1 MLSGNG
7 RHRRPRQAPALLVA
21 AGVTGSAIAIPLLA
35 ATGASAASGTTWD
48 RVAECESGGAWS
60 ADHDNG
66 HYGGLQLTQEDWDKY
81 GGLEFATSPD
91 QASRSQQIAVA
102 EKILDKRGALAWGTC
117 GVAAGLGQDSATADV
132 DTGVGD
138 HPSGGG
144 AVFFSDTGVGFGSPD
159 THDASQ
165 SSKSHHS
172 SGASDSAKPSD
183 SSGSSDSPSTSPSSS
198 PSSSGSPSSPSAP
211 SSSDSGS
218 PSSSPSSPSS
228 STATDGSTGG
238 NEDDNG
244 SDDLLGTLSATTKS
258 DESDKVAQ
266 NGASSASGA
275 GRHRGDS
282 ADEGDT
288 DGRSGESAGR
298 HASRGSAAGR
308 ETADDSYLV
317 RLGDTLSSIA
327 DFLDLKGGWH
337 ALYDANKQEIG
348 ADPNHIMPGLSL
360 VVTAGLSGDES

>member
-1 MLSGNG
+1 M
-7 RHRRPRQAPALLVA
+7 
-21 AGVTGSAIAIPLLA
+21 A

-66 HYGGLQLTQEDWDKY
+66 RYGGLQLTQEDWDKY

-102 EKILDKRGALAWGTC
+102 EKILDKRGVSAFGTC
-117 GVAAGLGQDSATADV
+117 GTVAGLGQDKAAADV

-144 AVFFSDTGVGFGSPD
+144 AVFFSDTGVGFGSSD
-159 THDASQ
+159 TSDESH

-172 SGASDSAKPSD
+172 SGASDSAKP
-183 SSGSSDSPSTSPSSS
+183 SGSSDSPSTSPSSS
-198 PSSSGSPSSPSAP
+198 PSSSGSPSSSSSP
-211 SSSDSGS
+211 SSSDSDS
-218 PSSSPSSPSS
+218 PSTSPSSPSS
-228 STATDGSTGG
+228 STATDDSTGDD
-238 NEDDNG
+238 EDGNG

-258 DESDKVAQ
+258 DQSDKVAQ

-317 RLGDTLSSIA
+317 RLGDTLSGIA

-360 VVTAGLSGDES
+360 VVTAGLAGDES

>member
-66 HYGGLQLTQEDWDKY
+66 RYGGLQLTQEDWDKY

-102 EKILDKRGALAWGTC
+102 EKILDKRGVSAFGACGT
-117 GVAAGLGQDSATADV
+117 VAGLGQDKAAADV

-144 AVFFSDTGVGFGSPD
+144 AVFFSDTGVGFGSSDTPD
-159 THDASQ
+159 ESH
-165 SSKSHHS
+165 SSKSHES

-183 SSGSSDSPSTSPSSS
+183 SSGSASTSPSSS
-198 PSSSGSPSSPSAP
+198 PSSSGSPSSSSSP
-211 SSSDSGS
+211 SSSDS
-218 PSSSPSSPSS
+218 PSTLPSSPSS
-228 STATDGSTGG
+228 STATDDSTGDD
-238 NEDDNG
+238 EDGNG
-244 SDDLLGTLSATTKS
+244 SDDLLGTLSATTKG
-258 DESDKVAQ
+258 DQSDKVAQ

-298 HASRGSAAGR
+298 HASRDSAAGR